1 MPPPGRKGV
10 RLGGSTG
17 NGMARRQWR
26 TRLADTLIRWGAALK
41 PAPAFVPP
49 PTVLAPQLPDARQQA
64 STSQLPGVRE
74 PLSIEEAVRERD
86 LTVLKREASD
96 ALAALAAAHAVVT
109 SARLAQL
116 HNLRQAVERGEL
128 EEQEM
133 VDFAGDYQAW
143 QNDQVR
149 LFDAL
154 ALVLGMAVP
163 EGCAFEQIDEDLLEA
178 AEAHLTALGA
188 EYQRRLLSEQFENG
202 QKEG

>member
-1 MPPPGRKGV
+1 MGRYGARLEPSKGI
-10 RLGGSTG
+10 
-17 NGMARRQWR
+17 GMARRQWR

-41 PAPAFVPP
+41 PAPPFVPP
-49 PTVLAPQLPDARQQA
+49 PTVLSPQLPDARQQA
-64 STSQLPGVRE
+64 ATSQLPGVRE

-86 LTVLKREASD
+86 LAVLKREASD

-163 EGCAFEQIDEDLLEA
+163 DGRAFDQIETGMAEA
-178 AEAHLTALGA
+178 ARAHLSALAA
-188 EYQRRLLSEQFENG
+188 EYQRRLLSEQFEAG
-202 QKEG
+202 EKEV

>member
-1 MPPPGRKGV
+1 M
-10 RLGGSTG
+10 G
-17 NGMARRQWR
+17 NGMAKRQWR

-41 PAPAFVPP
+41 PAPALVPP
-49 PTVLAPQLPDARQQA
+49 PTVLPAQLPDARQQA
-64 STSQLPGVRE
+64 AIGQLPGLRP

-154 ALVLGMAVP
+154 ARPFVARCSRSGR
-163 EGCAFEQIDEDLLEA
+163 
-178 AEAHLTALGA
+178 ALA
-188 EYQRRLLSEQFENG
+188 G
-202 QKEG
+202 QSRS

>member
-1 MPPPGRKGV
+1 
-10 RLGGSTG
+10 
-17 NGMARRQWR
+17 MAKRQWR

-41 PAPAFVPP
+41 PAPALVPP

-64 STSQLPGVRE
+64 AISQLPGLRA

-163 EGCAFEQIDEDLLEA
+163 EGGAFEQIDEDLLES

>member
-1 MPPPGRKGV
+1 MTPPGPRGV

-64 STSQLPGVRE
+64 ATSQLPGVRE

-163 EGCAFEQIDEDLLEA
+163 EGCAFEQIDDDLLEA